1 MRKNG
6 NVRLR
11 LMRQCGDRDE
21 GIRLRVERGIRAATQ
36 DGMLGESRYSGYAVD
51 RYLLDEADRLA
62 RRTVL
67 ASMLE
72 ERTNFVSQARLR
84 LAPAAAKDGFCVT
97 RCWFGGIARF
107 ATGISVGA
115 TGRST

>member
-36 DGMLGESRYSGYAVD
+36 DGMLGEFRYSGYAVD

-72 ERTNFVSQARLR
+72 KRTNFVSQARLR
-84 LAPAAAKDGFCVT
+84 LAPAAAKDAFVRYKVLVRRYCTLRYRNKRRRDG
-97 RCWFGGIARF
+97 
-107 ATGISVGA
+107 S
-115 TGRST
+115 